1 MNSFSL
7 NRFGK
12 TLRWVVSVNFRSL
25 LMWTIGSALGVFLYE
40 VMMQM
45 IVAYHNP
52 YYYVWGIADVG
63 EAFMVI
69 ASVVFVCT
77 VVSCIKDRLNR
88 TTFLML
94 PSSNL
99 EKYLAL
105 VFYVT
110 VICVLCMFLAFV
122 VGDMLRMAWFWGSH
136 VLSGKEAVS
145 SVQEFNGVENT
156 YYFWS
161 SSVEFT
167 LSKMIPRLMTVWGSG
182 IYWTWANEWSTLI
195 YHVLLAVWVHSVYTL
210 GGTLLRKYAFAI
222 TSVVLWTVVILSFR
236 ITEIFDL
243 SIYNWVDHVL
253 HGITGMGVVVCFVL
267 LAFSIVNYWASFH
280 IFKHFE
286 LITNKWTNYDI
297 LKR

>member
-40 VMMQM
+40 VMMQL

-77 VVSCIKDRLNR
+77 VVSCIKDRRNR

-136 VLSGKEAVS
+136 VLSG
-145 SVQEFNGVENT
+145 
-156 YYFWS
+156 
-161 SSVEFT
+161 
-167 LSKMIPRLMTVWGSG
+167 
-182 IYWTWANEWSTLI
+182 
-195 YHVLLAVWVHSVYTL
+195 
-210 GGTLLRKYAFAI
+210 
-222 TSVVLWTVVILSFR
+222 
-236 ITEIFDL
+236 
-243 SIYNWVDHVL
+243 
-253 HGITGMGVVVCFVL
+253 
-267 LAFSIVNYWASFH
+267 
-280 IFKHFE
+280 
-286 LITNKWTNYDI
+286 
-297 LKR
+297 

>member
-77 VVSCIKDRLNR
+77 VVSCIKDRRNR

-145 SVQEFNGVENT
+145 SVQEFNGVEGT

-243 SIYNWVDHVL
+243 SIYNWVDHDL

-267 LAFSIVNYWASFH
+267 LAFSIVNYWASFR
-280 IFKHFE
+280 IFKGFQ